1 MGDHMGDNDDFDML
15 SDSVLKHLERIYL
28 ILVSTGLLLIIL
40 EVLS

>member
-1 MGDHMGDNDDFDML
+1 MGDHMGDNDDFDIL
-15 SDSVLKHLERIYL
+15 SDLFLNRLERIYL